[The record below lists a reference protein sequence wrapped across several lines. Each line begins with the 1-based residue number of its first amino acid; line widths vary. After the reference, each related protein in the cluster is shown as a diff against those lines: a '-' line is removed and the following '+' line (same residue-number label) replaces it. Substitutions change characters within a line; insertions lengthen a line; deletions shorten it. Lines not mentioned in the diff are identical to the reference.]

1 MVQGVDLEHAW
12 IFCRRRGEL
21 ASILAMGIV
30 LRLGLKVFRHVGAF
44 DPF

>member
-30 LRLGLKVFRHVGAF
+30 LRLGLELFRHVCVF
-44 DPF
+44 DRF